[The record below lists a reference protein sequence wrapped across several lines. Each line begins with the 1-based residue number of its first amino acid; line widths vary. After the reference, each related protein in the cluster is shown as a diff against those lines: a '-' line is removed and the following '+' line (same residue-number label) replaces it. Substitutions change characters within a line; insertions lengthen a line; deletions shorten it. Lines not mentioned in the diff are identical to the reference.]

1 MGKILKTG
9 IIQQHNVASID
20 DNRARLAAKIRRL
33 AADGAKLIVNQELH
47 DSLYFC
53 QTENVDLC
61 GLAVNIPSDVTDF
74 YSALAKELDVRTPC
88 PGFIP

>member
-33 AADGAKLIVNQELH
+33 AADGAKLRIFIVRWQRNLMW
-47 DSLYFC
+47 L
-53 QTENVDLC
+53 
-61 GLAVNIPSDVTDF
+61 
-74 YSALAKELDVRTPC
+74 
-88 PGFIP
+88 